1 VEGEQQERDLTRE
14 KKGEISSREI
24 DWKGIWTEKTSE
36 RDVLREESRAG
47 YDRRRDTGP

>member
-1 VEGEQQERDLTRE
+1 MTGENKE
-14 KKGEISSREI
+14 EIFSRER
-24 DWKGIWTEKTSE
+24 DWKGIWTDKTSE